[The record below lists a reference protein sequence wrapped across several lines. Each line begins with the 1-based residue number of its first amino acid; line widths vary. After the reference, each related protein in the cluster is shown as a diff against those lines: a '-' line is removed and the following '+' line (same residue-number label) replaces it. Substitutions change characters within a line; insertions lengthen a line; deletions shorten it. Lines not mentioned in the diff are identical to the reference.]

1 MEKMP
6 YRQELDMVTV
16 TTVTPQTQPVVSTDW
31 RTGLPVLASKRV
43 VLREL
48 RTSDAASLFAML
60 TTEEVAGIFNVHPG
74 TVIRWRSQGMLQ
86 SEDMDF
92 NWRRAGRRYTIAAV
106 AEFAEKMGKKDG
118 GRTPARF
125 ERWYSSKSA

>member
-1 MEKMP
+1 MNSTHYLHGATLERIALVKP
-6 YRQELDMVTV
+6 TED
-16 TTVTPQTQPVVSTDW
+16 TT
-31 RTGLPVLASKRV
+31 
-43 VLREL
+43 
-48 RTSDAASLFAML
+48 ML